1 MDAGARARGWLRG
14 RQDRICDVQR
24 PWAHGTVL
32 RSTANPEYYDFN
44 LVRVEAPPALDADGL
59 RAVADE
65 ALGDL
70 AHRRLDFEVAE
81 AGEAVAPAM
90 EALGWKPTRLVLLR
104 HPTGEAP
111 QPGVPVEEV
120 AWDEVRHLRAAWHL
134 EDFPGQPYEGYLE
147 QAREVERALGVRTF
161 VTRRDGEVAGY
172 ADLEV
177 RDGAAEVTSVYVV
190 AAHRGGGLGTSLTC
204 AAIAAAQRPPDL
216 WIAAD
221 EADRAQHL
229 YRRLGFEDATRL
241 VSLTRWPNAA

>member
-1 MDAGARARGWLRG
+1 MSAPQRGRAWLRG

-32 RSTANPEYYDFN
+32 RSTANPGYFDFN
-44 LVRVEAPPALDADGL
+44 LVRVEEPPGLDADGL
-59 RAVADE
+59 LGAAED

-70 AHRRLDFEVAE
+70 GHRRLDFEAAA
-81 AGEAVAPAM
+81 AGDAIAPAL
-90 EALGWKPTRLVLLR
+90 EAHGWKATRIVVLR
-104 HPTGEAP
+104 HTTGEAP

-120 AWDEVRHLRAAWHL
+120 AWDEVRDLRAAWHL

-147 QAREVERALGVRTF
+147 QAREVERLLGVRTF
-161 VTRRDGEVAGY
+161 VTRRDGEVVGF

-177 RDGAAEVTSVYVV
+177 RDGAAEVTSVYVG

-204 AAIAAAQRPPDL
+204 AAVGAARRPADL

-221 EADRAQHL
+221 EGGRAQHL

-241 VSLTRWPNAA
+241 VSITRWPNEG